1 MTVTDAQ
8 ALAIAKRVIEML
20 KTLRVV
26 LKKAGLDVD
35 LMVST
40 LSSLLDAATA
50 TEANQEAMKRQTKAT
65 TDAWLKLK
73 KQMYTTASGYLDMAI
88 AAVGKDTMDAK
99 NLRMVRSRMSR
110 PEADEKPSVTSKR

>member
-8 ALAIAKRVIEML
+8 ALAITKRIIEML
-20 KTLRVV
+20 KSLSVV

-40 LSSLLDAATA
+40 LTALLETAAA
-50 TEANQEAMKRQTKAT
+50 TEANQEAMKRQTKAM
-65 TDAWLKLK
+65 TDSWLRIK

-88 AAVGKDTMDAK
+88 AAVGKDTSDAK

-110 PEADEKPSVTSKR
+110 PDRDDQPLAVKAD